1 MHLFAFI
8 LIGGIWAVFLLPSAL
23 DGRRRA
29 PMTSTRHFARA
40 QDLLAS
46 VATHQGRHIVQR
58 RRSSVRRRRV
68 LSSLGGGA
76 LLSLL
81 IAIATGSGMWL
92 GVTITFDIAFAGF
105 VTLLLMTQQAAPMQ
119 AQVVPLRLAEPPADN
134 EPVLA
139 TVRVVAG

>member
-29 PMTSTRHFARA
+29 PMTSTRHFART
-40 QDLLAS
+40 QGLLAS
-46 VATHQGRHIVQR
+46 VATHQGRHMVQR

-68 LSSLGGGA
+68 LSSLGAGA
-76 LLSLL
+76 VLSLL
-81 IAIATGSGMWL
+81 IAISTGSGMWL
-92 GVTITFDIAFAGF
+92 AVTIAFDVAFAGF
-105 VTLLLMTQQAAPMQ
+105 VTLLLMAQQTAPVR
-119 AQVVPLRLAEPPADN
+119 APVVPLRLAEPTVLD

-139 TVRVVAG
+139 SVRVVAG